1 MLLIDKDNIKK
12 SLIFILIILTLI
24 SFIFENAII
33 NFNTIIIIIFGFLY
47 KDIFLR
53 IFENNNRLFILIL
66 LIFYFYTLVRSLF
79 SIDIALSLETS
90 LFLFR
95 FIFFIIILSYF
106 YEYIDFNLLKLFLY
120 SLIIFLFIDSI
131 IQHYFQLNI
140 FGNYINDFR
149 ISSVFGSEKVL
160 GSYISRLIYP
170 IFLSII
176 IYENKTKK
184 IFILEF
190 ILISSLSYA
199 IIIFSGERFALIN
212 FFLIFSI
219 FSLLYFL
226 KNKKNILIIFLY
238 LLFFALISLIFLS
251 NINIYDRYITDGIFL
266 RHEEIIFYTL
276 PHTNIYLT
284 AIEIIKDNLIFGIG
298 PKMFRIYCENYLVC
312 STHVHNNFLQILLD
326 LGLFGLFFY
335 LIFLCYIV
343 YLIIKNL
350 IIFFNIKKNYLICLI
365 ILLCQTLI
373 NFNPLLP
380 TGNIF
385 GTFSLTMYSII
396 ISFLVFFNNRH
407 NKSFK

>member
-1 MLLIDKDNIKK
+1 MLLIDKDNLKK
-12 SLIFILIILTLI
+12 NFILILVILTLI

-33 NFNTIIIIIFGFLY
+33 NFNIIIIVVFGFLY
-47 KDIFLR
+47 KDIFSR
-53 IFENNNRLFILIL
+53 IFETSNRLFILIL
-66 LIFYFYTLVRSLF
+66 SIFYFYTLIRSLF
-79 SIDIALSLETS
+79 SIDIALSLESS

-106 YEYIDFNLLKLFLY
+106 FEYIDFKLLKLFLY
-120 SLIIFLFIDSI
+120 TLIIFLFIDSI

-140 FGNYINDFR
+140 FGNYISDFR

-176 IYENKTKK
+176 IFENRTKK
-184 IFILEF
+184 LFILEF

-212 FFLIFSI
+212 FIIIFLIFS
-219 FSLLYFL
+219 LLFFL
-226 KNKKNILIIFLY
+226 KNKKNILIIFSY
-238 LLFFALISLIFLS
+238 LLFFALISTIFLS
-251 NINIYDRYITDGIFL
+251 NTYIYDRFFTDGIFL
-266 RHEEIIFYTL
+266 KNEEIIFYTL

-284 AIEIIKDNLIFGIG
+284 AIEIIKDNLVFGIG

-312 STHVHNNFLQILLD
+312 STHVHNNFLQIFLD
-326 LGLFGLFFY
+326 LGFFGLFFY
-335 LIFLCYIV
+335 LIFLFYLF

-350 IIFFNIKKNYLICLI
+350 IIFFEFKINNLICLI
-365 ILLCQTLI
+365 ILLSQTLI

-385 GTFSLTMYSII
+385 GTFSLTMYSVIV
-396 ISFLVFFNNRH
+396 SFYIFFNNRR
-407 NKSFK
+407 N